1 MISRLLIANRGEIAA
16 RIARTCD
23 RLGIEYVTVSVD
35 EDRALTYHAAAV
47 ATVNLVDPAHD
58 NAVATGH
65 PGPVNTGTAP
75 TDTARGAHRSRPPG
89 YLDAVALVRA
99 AVETGCD
106 AVHPGYGFL
115 SENADFARAVRAAG
129 LVFVGPSSRVIETMA
144 DKSSARQVMAEA
156 GVPVLPGTARASEDL
171 DALVGVAADIG
182 YPLIV
187 KPAGGGGGKGMS
199 VVRSAAGL
207 REALASASRTA
218 TAAFAD
224 GRLHLERYAERARH
238 IEVQVFG
245 DEFGHAVHLFDRDCS
260 LQRRHQKVIEEAPA
274 PRIPDAVRAAMFD
287 AAVQGTKALQYV
299 GAGTFEFLLVGA
311 EFFFIEM
318 NTRLQVEHTVTEE
331 ITGVD
336 LVEWQLRVA
345 SGEPLPAD
353 QAEIAYTGASVQV
366 RMYAEDPF
374 RSFLPCPGELE
385 VTHWPEVRVE
395 RAFDRRLDVTGG
407 FDPMIAKLVATGAT
421 REDALA
427 AARRACEDLRWQGI
441 STNLG
446 YVARVL
452 AAPIVAAAQHDTAY
466 LDRIDPVVEFA
477 DPDELSALA
486 VAAALT
492 APDRTTPW
500 STGAPGGDRAWL
512 DPADRDLGSLDL
524 SVDGRAFTVWVS
536 GYDGDAVLV
545 RADATDPASIPT
557 SPEVAAPQSI
567 ARPGIGP
574 RPTTGAQVG
583 AQQTITGPAH
593 IEVGVAA
600 LRTVGD
606 TITVGSIPCV
616 LRRVGEGWICQVAGV
631 SRQVRYAEYRSLG
644 TTATDPEIRSPMP
657 GTLVQLHVE
666 SGNPVEKG
674 QLLGVVEAMKLEHE
688 LTATHAGIVTVTAAE
703 GAVVTTAQSLFLIE
717 ERGAAL

>member
-23 RLGIEYVTVSVD
+23 CLGIEYVTVSV
-35 EDRALTYHAAAV
+35 EADRALTYHGAAV
-47 ATVNLVDPAHD
+47 TTVALPELDSSGA
-58 NAVATGH
+58 
-65 PGPVNTGTAP
+65 
-75 TDTARGAHRSRPPG
+75 ARG
-89 YLDAVALVRA
+89 YLDADALVRA
-99 AVETGCD
+99 ATETGCD

-115 SENADFARAVRAAG
+115 SENAGFARAVRAAG
-129 LVFVGPSSRVIETMA
+129 LVFVGPSSRVIDTMA
-144 DKSSARQVMAEA
+144 DKASARQVMAAA
-156 GVPVLPGTARASEDL
+156 GVPVLPGTEQASEDL
-171 DALVGVAADIG
+171 DALVRAAAEIG

-224 GRLHLERYAERARH
+224 GRLHLERYVERARH

-274 PRIPDAVRAAMFD
+274 PRIPDAVRAAMFA
-287 AAVQGTKALQYV
+287 AAVGGTKALQYV

-331 ITGVD
+331 ITGID
-336 LVEWQLRVA
+336 LVQWQLLVA
-345 SGEPLPAD
+345 AGEPLPAE
-353 QAEIAYTGASVQV
+353 QADIAYSGASVQV

-374 RSFLPCPGELE
+374 RSFLPCPGAIE
-385 VTHWPEVRVE
+385 VTHWPDVRVE
-395 RAFDRRLDVTGG
+395 RAFTRRLDVTGG

-421 REDALA
+421 RDEALT

-446 YVARVL
+446 FAGRIL
-452 AAPIVAAAQHDTAY
+452 AAPIVVAAEHDTAY
-466 LDRIDPVVEFA
+466 LDRIDPVAEFA

-486 VAAALT
+486 VAATLA
-492 APDRTTPW
+492 APDRATPW

-524 SVDGRAFTVWVS
+524 SVDGRAFTVRVG
-536 GYDGDAVLV
+536 GYEGEAVLV
-545 RADATDPASIPT
+545 RADTIDANTDTGPSVPARRKTDP
-557 SPEVAAPQSI
+557 
-567 ARPGIGP
+567 
-574 RPTTGAQVG
+574 
-583 AQQTITGPAH
+583 
-593 IEVGVAA
+593 GVAA
-600 LRTVGD
+600 RRTAGD
-606 TITVGSIPCV
+606 TISVGATPCV
-616 LRRVGEGWICQVAGV
+616 VRRSGEGWISQVAGV

-688 LTATHAGIVTVTAAE
+688 LTATHAGIVTVNAAE

>member
-16 RIARTCD
+16 RIARTCV
-23 RLGIEYVTVSVD
+23 RLGIEYVTVSVAA
-35 EDRALTYHAAAV
+35 DRALTYHGAAV
-47 ATVNLVDPAHD
+47 ATVALPERNSDA
-58 NAVATGH
+58 
-65 PGPVNTGTAP
+65 
-75 TDTARGAHRSRPPG
+75 ARGETATAGG
-89 YLDAVALVRA
+89 YLDIDALVHA
-99 AVETGCD
+99 AAETGCD

-144 DKSSARQVMAEA
+144 DKSSARQIMAEA
-156 GVPVLPGTARASEDL
+156 GVPVLPGTVRASEDL
-171 DALVGVAADIG
+171 DALANGAADIG

-199 VVRSAAGL
+199 VVRSATGL

-224 GRLHLERYAERARH
+224 ARLHLERYVERARH

-245 DEFGHAVHLFDRDCS
+245 DEFGSAVHLFDRDCS

-274 PRIPDAVRAAMFD
+274 PQIPDAVRAAMFA

-299 GAGTFEFLLVGA
+299 GAGTFEFLLVGD

-331 ITGVD
+331 ITGID

-345 SGEPLPAD
+345 AGEPLPAD
-353 QAEIAYTGASVQV
+353 QAEIAYSGASVQV

-385 VTHWPEVRVE
+385 VTHWPDVRVE
-395 RAFDRRLDVTGG
+395 RAFDRHLDVTGG
-407 FDPMIAKLVATGAT
+407 FDPMIAKLIATGAT
-421 REDALA
+421 RRDALS

-446 YVARVL
+446 FVGHVL
-452 AAPIVAAAQHDTAY
+452 AAPIVAAAEHDTAY
-466 LDRIDPVVEFA
+466 LDRIDPAAEFA

-486 VAAALT
+486 VAATLT
-492 APDRTTPW
+492 APDRATPW
-500 STGAPGGDRAWL
+500 STGAPGGDRVWL

-545 RADATDPASIPT
+545 RADTTGPGSVPRT
-557 SPEVAAPQSI
+557 TGTEVAAS
-567 ARPGIGP
+567 
-574 RPTTGAQVG
+574 
-583 AQQTITGPAH
+583 QTITGSGFTPRTHTGAKVAARP
-593 IEVGVAA
+593 IVTGPRAAAQKTETGVAA
-600 LRTVGD
+600 LRTAGD
-606 TITVGSIPCV
+606 TISVGSTPCV
-616 LRRVGEGWICQVAGV
+616 VRREGEGWICQVAGV

>member
-23 RLGIEYVTVSVD
+23 RLGIEYVTVSVAA
-35 EDRALTYHAAAV
+35 DRALTYHASAVTTVSLPERDGRAA
-47 ATVNLVDPAHD
+47 A
-58 NAVATGH
+58 ATGADTS
-65 PGPVNTGTAP
+65 PGSDRPETA
-75 TDTARGAHRSRPPG
+75 TAGG
-89 YLDAVALVRA
+89 YLDIDALIRA
-99 AVETGCD
+99 ASETGCD

-156 GVPVLPGTARASEDL
+156 GVPVLPGTVRASEEL
-171 DALVGVAADIG
+171 DALVGVAATIG

-224 GRLHLERYAERARH
+224 GRLHLERYVERARH

-245 DEFGHAVHLFDRDCS
+245 DEFGGAVHLFDRDCS

-274 PRIPDAVRAAMFD
+274 PRIPDAVRAAMFE

-345 SGEPLPAD
+345 AGEPLPAD
-353 QAEIAYTGASVQV
+353 QADIAYSGASVQV

-385 VTHWPEVRVE
+385 VTHWPDVRVE
-395 RAFDRRLDVTGG
+395 RAFDRYLDVTGG

-421 REDALA
+421 RDEALTV
-427 AARRACEDLRWQGI
+427 ARRACEDLRLQGI

-446 YVARVL
+446 FVARVL
-452 AAPIVAAAQHDTAY
+452 AAPIVAAVEHDTAY

-486 VAAALT
+486 VAAAHT
-492 APDRTTPW
+492 APDRATPW

-512 DPADRDLGSLDL
+512 DPVGRDLGSLDL

-545 RADATDPASIPT
+545 RAD
-557 SPEVAAPQSI
+557 VAPK
-567 ARPGIGP
+567 
-574 RPTTGAQVG
+574 
-583 AQQTITGPAH
+583 
-593 IEVGVAA
+593 IETGVAA
-600 LRTVGD
+600 RRTTRD

-616 LRRVGEGWICQVAGV
+616 VRRAGEGWICQVAGV

-644 TTATDPEIRSPMP
+644 TTASDPEIRSPMP
-657 GTLVQLHVE
+657 GTLVRLHVE

-688 LTATHAGIVTVTAAE
+688 LTATHAGIVTVSAAE

>member
-23 RLGIEYVTVSVD
+23 RLEIEYVTVSVAA
-35 EDRALTYHAAAV
+35 DRSLTYHAAAV
-47 ATVNLVDPAHD
+47 STVALPERDAAATSAGTSIGSTRGESGSNPP
-58 NAVATGH
+58 TG
-65 PGPVNTGTAP
+65 
-75 TDTARGAHRSRPPG
+75 G
-89 YLDAVALVRA
+89 YLDIDALVRA
-99 AVETGCD
+99 ATETGCD

-156 GVPVLPGTARASEDL
+156 GVPVLPGTPRASDDL
-171 DALVGVAADIG
+171 DALVGAAPGIG
-182 YPLIV
+182 YPLII

-224 GRLHLERYAERARH
+224 GRLHLERYVERARH

-299 GAGTFEFLLVGA
+299 GAGTFEFLLVGD

-331 ITGVD
+331 ITGLD
-336 LVEWQLRVA
+336 LVEWQVRVA
-345 SGEPLPAD
+345 AGEPLPAE
-353 QAEIAYTGASVQV
+353 QAEIGYSGASVQV

-385 VTHWPEVRVE
+385 VTRWPDVRVD
-395 RAFDRRLDVTGG
+395 RAFDRHLDVTGG

-421 REDALA
+421 RDDALGTA
-427 AARRACEDLRWQGI
+427 SQACEDLRWHGI

-446 YVARVL
+446 FVARIL
-452 AAPIVAAAQHDTAY
+452 ASPIVAAAEHDTAY
-466 LDRIDPVVEFA
+466 LDRLDPIAEFG

-492 APDRTTPW
+492 APDHATPW

-512 DPADRDLGSLDL
+512 DPADQDLGSLDL
-524 SVDGRAFTVWVS
+524 SVDGRAFTVRVG
-536 GYDGDAVLV
+536 GYAGEAVLV
-545 RADATDPASIPT
+545 RFTADLDVTARRTD
-557 SPEVAAPQSI
+557 
-567 ARPGIGP
+567 
-574 RPTTGAQVG
+574 
-583 AQQTITGPAH
+583 
-593 IEVGVAA
+593 
-600 LRTVGD
+600 GD
-606 TITVGSIPCV
+606 TITVGSTPCV
-616 LRRVGEGWICQVAGV
+616 VRRVGEGWICQVAGV
-631 SRQVRYAEYRSLG
+631 SRQVRYAEYHSLG